1 MKVASALKAVKRR
14 TARKVKKVCKIVGY
28 SEVNWLRV
36 RQIERWRDFLARQAP
51 LGDVLE
57 ISPGWNEMWRRLP
70 ARTYKAV
77 DYPDFDICRDRLDR
91 RFHIVIGDQILEHVP
106 DPRAAVANM
115 RAMLEAGGYAMIAA
129 PFLFRVHARPHDYY
143 RWTELGM
150 KTLCQEAGFAES
162 DISVKSWGNKACVK
176 AHLGGPV
183 RDFGFGRDLRN
194 DPEYP
199 IMVWAI
205 ARKS

>member
-1 MKVASALKAVKRR
+1 MSVVAALRSVKRQTVR
-14 TARKVKKVCKIVGY
+14 NVKRVCKLAGY

-36 RQIERWRDFLARQAP
+36 RQIERWREFLAQQAP

-57 ISPGWNEMWRRLP
+57 ISPGWNQMWRQMPSRS
-70 ARTYKAV
+70 YHSV

-91 RFHIVIGDQILEHVP
+91 RFHIVIGDQVLEHVAAP
-106 DPRAAVANM
+106 HLAVANM
-115 RAMLEAGGYAMIAA
+115 RAMLRPGGYAMIAA

-143 RWTELGM
+143 RWTEMGL
-150 KTLCQEAGFAES
+150 KTLCLESGFADGE
-162 DISVKSWGNKACVK
+162 IAVESWGNKACVR

-183 RDFGFGRDLRN
+183 RDYGFGRDLSN

-199 IMVWAI
+199 VMVWAF
-205 ARKS
+205 ARRS